1 MQVLNSKQRKQDE
14 IEYQTMSARSVSPKV
29 LLDISY
35 KPTLPNIMEL
45 QHNVIK
51 LIQVEQQAYIQSL
64 EQPNGHYMPH
74 QTHQQHQQQ
83 QQQQYAPLP
92 SLAPNAAD
100 YAAYGITELEDTDYN
115 IPSNEVLSTSSNHSA
130 QSSLELNNNQNN
142 FEQQSQQQQQ
152 PQQQQQ
158 QQTTA
163 ATGVVAVA
171 AAAQIPHGYILNEHG
186 KRARS
191 SSDYDC
197 QTDSLTMQPEHK
209 KLLQQQQQQQQHQ
222 LYVDYLPT
230 TVDEV
235 AAAQTQTQSQTQAAT
250 HNSCVS
256 PHSHSHSHFDF
267 AADEDMQ
274 EHKPN
279 IFKYGVYPQAIAQ
292 QQQQQQ
298 QQQQPQQQQLHFQN
312 SYRPGQ
318 NYDAY
323 EPANSLNGSAYS
335 SSDRDDMEY
344 ARQTALSS
352 VGGYAKEEDMEG
364 LSPACLGDDS
374 SLLDAVDASGKAFR
388 KPRRRLKRKPSK
400 SEETDEF
407 SNQRVM
413 ANVRERQ
420 RTQSL
425 NDAFKALQQI
435 IPTLPSDKLSKIQT
449 LKLATRYIDFLCRM
463 LSSSDISLL
472 KALEAQ
478 SSTVTTGYGN
488 ASTLLSAANG
498 AEADLKCLRKANG
511 APIIPPEKLSYLFG
525 VWRMEGDAQ
534 HQKA

>member
-1 MQVLNSKQRKQDE
+1 M
-14 IEYQTMSARSVSPKV
+14 MSARSVSPKV

-51 LIQVEQQAYIQSL
+51 LIQVEQQYMQS
-64 EQPNGHYMPH
+64 GY
-74 QTHQQHQQQ
+74 QQHAIMQQQ
-83 QQQQYAPLP
+83 QQQQQQQPQYAPLP
-92 SLAPNAAD
+92 SE

-115 IPSNEVLSTSSNHSA
+115 IPSNEVLSTTSSSNHSA
-130 QSSLELNNNQNN
+130 QSASLELNNNNTTSNTSTANN
-142 FEQQSQQQQQ
+142 FD
-152 PQQQQQ
+152 PQNGNG
-158 QQTTA
+158 TSW
-163 ATGVVAVA
+163 
-171 AAAQIPHGYILNEHG
+171 NEHG

-191 SSDYDC
+191 SGDYDC
-197 QTDSLTMQPEHK
+197 QTGGSLTMQPDHK
-209 KLLQQQQQQQQHQ
+209 KLIHQQQQHQQQQQQHQQQQQQQHQ
-222 LYVDYLPT
+222 QQQHIYVDYLPT

-235 AAAQTQTQSQTQAAT
+235 AAAQSCPGAQS
-250 HNSCVS
+250 NCNS
-256 PHSHSHSHFDF
+256 PHSHFEF
-267 AADEDMQ
+267 PDEDLP
-274 EHKPN
+274 EHKTQVFLPLYTN
-279 IFKYGVYPQAIAQ
+279 
-292 QQQQQQ
+292 QQQ
-298 QQQQPQQQQLHFQN
+298 QQQQPQQQQPLQQQQHQQTHAQMHFQTA
-312 SYRPGQ
+312 YRQSFEG
-318 NYDAY
+318 Y

-335 SSDRDDMEY
+335 SSDRDEMEY
-344 ARQTALSS
+344 ARQSALSS
-352 VGGYAKEEDMEG
+352 VTDLNGGGM
-364 LSPACLGDDS
+364 SPACLGDDGS
-374 SLLDAVDASGKAFR
+374 AGSMLDGSDAGGKAFR

-400 SEETDEF
+400 TEDTDEF

-425 NDAFKALQQI
+425 NDAFKSLQQI

-478 SSTVTTGYGN
+478 GSPSSYGS
-488 ASTLLSAANG
+488 ASSLLSAAANG

-534 HQKA
+534 HQKV

>member
-1 MQVLNSKQRKQDE
+1 K
-14 IEYQTMSARSVSPKV
+14 MSARSVSPKV

-64 EQPNGHYMPH
+64 EQPTGHYMPH
-74 QTHQQHQQQ
+74 QTHQQHQQQQQ

-115 IPSNEVLSTSSNHSA
+115 IPSNEVLSTSSNHSP

-142 FEQQSQQQQQ
+142 FEQQQQ
-152 PQQQQQ
+152 PQQ
-158 QQTTA
+158 TTT
-163 ATGVVAVA
+163 ATGVVGVA
-171 AAAQIPHGYILNEHG
+171 AQTPHGYILNEHG

-222 LYVDYLPT
+222 HYVDYLPT

-235 AAAQTQTQSQTQAAT
+235 AAAQTQPQAQTQAPT
-250 HNSCVS
+250 QNSCVS
-256 PHSHSHSHFDF
+256 PLSQSHSHFDF
-267 AADEDMQ
+267 AADEDLQ
-274 EHKPN
+274 EHKPH

-292 QQQQQQ
+292 QQQQQ
-298 QQQQPQQQQLHFQN
+298 PQQQQLHFQS

-318 NYDAY
+318 NYEAY
-323 EPANSLNGSAYS
+323 EPANSLNGSTYS

-374 SLLDAVDASGKAFR
+374 SLLDAVDATGKAFR

-400 SEETDEF
+400 TEETDEF

-478 SSTVTTGYGN
+478 SSTVMTGYGN

-534 HQKA
+534 HQKV

>member
-1 MQVLNSKQRKQDE
+1 M
-14 IEYQTMSARSVSPKV
+14 MSARSVSPKV

-51 LIQVEQQAYIQSL
+51 LIQVEHQAYMQSPGYQQHHL
-64 EQPNGHYMPH
+64 
-74 QTHQQHQQQ
+74 THQQQQQHNLTQQQ
-83 QQQQYAPLP
+83 QQQQQHNLPQQPQYAPLP
-92 SLAPNAAD
+92 SE
-100 YAAYGITELEDTDYN
+100 YAAYGLTELEDQDYN

-130 QSSLELNNNQNN
+130 QSNSLELNNNNTTTTN
-142 FEQQSQQQQQ
+142 TSSSNSNATANPTAFESS
-152 PQQQQQ
+152 
-158 QQTTA
+158 
-163 ATGVVAVA
+163 GSSW
-171 AAAQIPHGYILNEHG
+171 NEHG

-191 SSDYDC
+191 SGDYDC
-197 QTDSLTMQPEHK
+197 QTGGSLAMQPEHK
-209 KLLQQQQQQQQHQ
+209 KLIHQQQQQHHI
-222 LYVDYLPT
+222 YVDYLPT

-235 AAAQTQTQSQTQAAT
+235 ASAQSCPGVQSAC
-250 HNSCVS
+250 NS
-256 PHSHSHSHFDF
+256 PHSHFEF
-267 AADEDMQ
+267 PDEELA
-274 EHKPN
+274 EHKSQ
-279 IFKYGVYPQAIAQ
+279 IFLPLYSNQ

-298 QQQQPQQQQLHFQN
+298 AQQVTQQQTQQNHSQMHFQAA
-312 SYRPGQ
+312 YRQSFEG
-318 NYDAY
+318 Y

-344 ARQTALSS
+344 ARHTALSS
-352 VGGYAKEEDMEG
+352 VNDLNGGGVM
-364 LSPACLGDDS
+364 SPACLADDGS
-374 SLLDAVDASGKAFR
+374 AGSLLDGSDAGGKAFR

-400 SEETDEF
+400 TEETDEF

-478 SSTVTTGYGN
+478 GSPSGYGSA
-488 ASTLLSAANG
+488 ASLLSAAANG
-498 AEADLKCLRKANG
+498 ADADLKCLRKANG

>member
-1 MQVLNSKQRKQDE
+1 MQM
-14 IEYQTMSARSVSPKV
+14 MSARSVSPKV

-51 LIQVEQQAYIQSL
+51 LIQVEHQAYMQS
-64 EQPNGHYMPH
+64 PGY
-74 QTHQQHQQQ
+74 QQHHLTHQQQ
-83 QQQQYAPLP
+83 QQHNLSQQQQQHNLPQQPQYAPLP
-92 SLAPNAAD
+92 SE
-100 YAAYGITELEDTDYN
+100 YAAYGLTELEDQDYN

-130 QSSLELNNNQNN
+130 QSNSLELNNNNTTTTN
-142 FEQQSQQQQQ
+142 TSSSNSNATANPTVFESS
-152 PQQQQQ
+152 
-158 QQTTA
+158 
-163 ATGVVAVA
+163 GSSW
-171 AAAQIPHGYILNEHG
+171 NEHG

-191 SSDYDC
+191 SGDYDC
-197 QTDSLTMQPEHK
+197 QTGGSLAMQPEHK
-209 KLLQQQQQQQQHQ
+209 KLIHQQQQQHHI
-222 LYVDYLPT
+222 YVDYLPT

-235 AAAQTQTQSQTQAAT
+235 ASAQSCPGVQSAC
-250 HNSCVS
+250 NS
-256 PHSHSHSHFDF
+256 PHSHFEF
-267 AADEDMQ
+267 PDEELA
-274 EHKPN
+274 EHKSQ
-279 IFKYGVYPQAIAQ
+279 IFLPLYSNQ

-298 QQQQPQQQQLHFQN
+298 AQQVTQQQTQQNHSQLHFQAA
-312 SYRPGQ
+312 YRQSFEG
-318 NYDAY
+318 Y

-344 ARQTALSS
+344 ARHTALSS
-352 VGGYAKEEDMEG
+352 VNDLNGGGVM
-364 LSPACLGDDS
+364 SPACLADDGS
-374 SLLDAVDASGKAFR
+374 AGSLLDGSDAGGKAFR

-400 SEETDEF
+400 TEETDEF

-478 SSTVTTGYGN
+478 GSPSGYGSA
-488 ASTLLSAANG
+488 ASLLSAAANG
-498 AEADLKCLRKANG
+498 ADADLKCLRKANG

>member
-1 MQVLNSKQRKQDE
+1 M
-14 IEYQTMSARSVSPKV
+14 MSTRSVSPKV

-45 QHNVIK
+45 QNNVIK
-51 LIQVEQQAYIQSL
+51 LIQVEQQAYMQSGYQL
-64 EQPNGHYMPH
+64 
-74 QTHQQHQQQ
+74 QHQQQ
-83 QQQQYAPLP
+83 HLHAHQHHQQHHQQQHTQYAPLP
-92 SLAPNAAD
+92 SE

-115 IPSNEVLSTSSNHSA
+115 IPSNEVLSTSSNQSA
-130 QSSLELNNNQNN
+130 QSASLELNNNNTSSNTTSSGNN
-142 FEQQSQQQQQ
+142 STRQE
-152 PQQQQQ
+152 
-158 QQTTA
+158 
-163 ATGVVAVA
+163 G
-171 AAAQIPHGYILNEHG
+171 
-186 KRARS
+186 RS
-191 SSDYDC
+191 SGDYDC
-197 QTDSLTMQPEHK
+197 QAGGSLVMQPEHK
-209 KLLQQQQQQQQHQ
+209 KLIHQQQQQQQQQHQ
-222 LYVDYLPT
+222 QQIYVDYLPT

-235 AAAQTQTQSQTQAAT
+235 ASAQSCPGVQSTCT
-250 HNSCVS
+250 S
-256 PHSHSHSHFDF
+256 PQSHFDF
-267 AADEDMQ
+267 PDEELP
-274 EHKPN
+274 EHKAQVFLPLYN
-279 IFKYGVYPQAIAQ
+279 NQ
-292 QQQQQQ
+292 QQQSQQQ
-298 QQQQPQQQQLHFQN
+298 QQQQPHQQSHAQMHFQN
-312 SYRPGQ
+312 AYRQSFDG
-318 NYDAY
+318 Y

-344 ARQTALSS
+344 ARHNALSS
-352 VGGYAKEEDMEG
+352 VSDLNGGVM
-364 LSPACLGDDS
+364 SPACLADDGS
-374 SLLDAVDASGKAFR
+374 AGSLLDGSDAGGKAFR

-400 SEETDEF
+400 TEETDEF

-425 NDAFKALQQI
+425 NDAFKSLQQI

-478 SSTVTTGYGN
+478 GSPSAYGSASS
-488 ASTLLSAANG
+488 LLSAAANG

>member
-1 MQVLNSKQRKQDE
+1 M
-14 IEYQTMSARSVSPKV
+14 MSARSVSPKV

-51 LIQVEQQAYIQSL
+51 LIQVEQQAYMQSGY
-64 EQPNGHYMPH
+64 QQH
-74 QTHQQHQQQ
+74 QIMQHHQQQ
-83 QQQQYAPLP
+83 QQQAPQYAPLP
-92 SLAPNAAD
+92 SE

-115 IPSNEVLSTSSNHSA
+115 IPSNEVLSTSSNQSA
-130 QSSLELNNNQNN
+130 QSASLELNNNNTSSNTSSNNN
-142 FEQQSQQQQQ
+142 FD
-152 PQQQQQ
+152 PQNGNGNGS
-158 QQTTA
+158 A
-163 ATGVVAVA
+163 W
-171 AAAQIPHGYILNEHG
+171 NEHG

-191 SSDYDC
+191 SGDYDC
-197 QTDSLTMQPEHK
+197 QTGGSLVMQPEHK
-209 KLLQQQQQQQQHQ
+209 KLIHQQHQQQHQQQQHI
-222 LYVDYLPT
+222 YVDYLPT

-235 AAAQTQTQSQTQAAT
+235 ASAQACPGVQSTCT
-250 HNSCVS
+250 S
-256 PHSHSHSHFDF
+256 PHSHFDF
-267 AADEDMQ
+267 PDEELP
-274 EHKPN
+274 EHKNQVFLPLYTN
-279 IFKYGVYPQAIAQ
+279 Q

-298 QQQQPQQQQLHFQN
+298 QQSQQQLHQQSQAQMHFQAA
-312 SYRPGQ
+312 YRQSFEG
-318 NYDAY
+318 Y

-335 SSDRDDMEY
+335 SSDRDEMEY
-344 ARQTALSS
+344 ARHTALSS
-352 VGGYAKEEDMEG
+352 VNDLNGGM
-364 LSPACLGDDS
+364 SPACLADDGS
-374 SLLDAVDASGKAFR
+374 AGSLLDGSDAGGKAFR

-400 SEETDEF
+400 TEDTDEF

-478 SSTVTTGYGN
+478 GSPSSYGS
-488 ASTLLSAANG
+488 ASSLLSAAANG

>member
-1 MQVLNSKQRKQDE
+1 M
-14 IEYQTMSARSVSPKV
+14 MSARSVSPKV

-51 LIQVEQQAYIQSL
+51 LIQVEQQAYMQSSGY
-64 EQPNGHYMPH
+64 QQHAMM
-74 QTHQQHQQQ
+74 QHQQQ
-83 QQQQYAPLP
+83 QQQQQPQYAPLP
-92 SLAPNAAD
+92 SE

-130 QSSLELNNNQNN
+130 QSASLELNNNNTSSN
-142 FEQQSQQQQQ
+142 TSTGNTFD
-152 PQQQQQ
+152 PQGNGNP
-158 QQTTA
+158 A
-163 ATGVVAVA
+163 W
-171 AAAQIPHGYILNEHG
+171 NEHG

-191 SSDYDC
+191 SGDYDC
-197 QTDSLTMQPEHK
+197 QAGGALAMQPEHK
-209 KLLQQQQQQQQHQ
+209 KLIHQQHQHQPQQHQQQQQHPQ
-222 LYVDYLPT
+222 QHQQQHIYVDYLPT

-235 AAAQTQTQSQTQAAT
+235 ASAQVQSACA
-250 HNSCVS
+250 S
-256 PHSHSHSHFDF
+256 PHSHFDF
-267 AADEDMQ
+267 PDEDLP
-274 EHKPN
+274 EHKTQVFLPLYAN
-279 IFKYGVYPQAIAQ
+279 NQ

-298 QQQQPQQQQLHFQN
+298 QQHQTHPQMHFQPTN
-312 SYRPGQ
+312 YRQSFEG
-318 NYDAY
+318 Y

-335 SSDRDDMEY
+335 SSDRDEMEY
-344 ARQTALSS
+344 ARHTALSS
-352 VGGYAKEEDMEG
+352 VNDLNNGGM
-364 LSPACLGDDS
+364 SPACLADDGS
-374 SLLDAVDASGKAFR
+374 AGSLLDGQDAGGKAFR

-400 SEETDEF
+400 TEDTDEF

-472 KALEAQ
+472 KAMEAQ
-478 SSTVTTGYGN
+478 GSPSGSPYGSASS
-488 ASTLLSAANG
+488 LLSAAANG

>member
-1 MQVLNSKQRKQDE
+1 M
-14 IEYQTMSARSVSPKV
+14 MSARSVSPKV

-45 QHNVIK
+45 QNNVIK
-51 LIQVEQQAYIQSL
+51 LIQVEQQAYMQSGYQL
-64 EQPNGHYMPH
+64 QH
-74 QTHQQHQQQ
+74 QQQQHLHSHQQHHQQHQQPQ
-83 QQQQYAPLP
+83 QQQHPQYAPLP
-92 SLAPNAAD
+92 SE

-115 IPSNEVLSTSSNHSA
+115 IPSNEVLSTSSNQSA
-130 QSSLELNNNQNN
+130 QSASLELNNNNTSSNN
-142 FEQQSQQQQQ
+142 TSSGNNPNGFDGQASS
-152 PQQQQQ
+152 
-158 QQTTA
+158 
-163 ATGVVAVA
+163 GSSW
-171 AAAQIPHGYILNEHG
+171 NEHG

-191 SSDYDC
+191 SGDYDC
-197 QTDSLTMQPEHK
+197 QTGGSLAMQPEHK
-209 KLLQQQQQQQQHQ
+209 KLIHQQQQQQQQHQ
-222 LYVDYLPT
+222 QHIYVDYLPT

-235 AAAQTQTQSQTQAAT
+235 ASAQSCPGVQSTCT
-250 HNSCVS
+250 S
-256 PHSHSHSHFDF
+256 PQSHFDF
-267 AADEDMQ
+267 PDEELP
-274 EHKPN
+274 EHKTQVFLPLYSN
-279 IFKYGVYPQAIAQ
+279 QQQSQ
-292 QQQQQQ
+292 QQQSHQQNHAQ
-298 QQQQPQQQQLHFQN
+298 MHFQN
-312 SYRPGQ
+312 AYRQSFEG
-318 NYDAY
+318 Y

-344 ARQTALSS
+344 ARHNGLSS
-352 VGGYAKEEDMEG
+352 VSDLNGGVM
-364 LSPACLGDDS
+364 SPACLADDGS
-374 SLLDAVDASGKAFR
+374 AGSLLDGSDAGGKAFR

-400 SEETDEF
+400 TEETDEF

-425 NDAFKALQQI
+425 NDAFKSLQQI

-478 SSTVTTGYGN
+478 GSPSAYGSASS
-488 ASTLLSAANG
+488 LLSAAANG